1 MRASALV
8 YLLPIAGLLAGAG
21 LAQLVATALFSP
33 EAGGNA
39 AGFGGI
45 AGAALAVLLAR
56 RLAKRSRSP
65 HGSLAR
71 ITRIVDSPGSA
82 G

>member
-45 AGAALAVLLAR
+45 AGAVLLAR